1 MGLTMLQKISS
12 YFRKPEPASAVLLNA
27 VDIDERINGTRSK
40 RARIRDTLRRYERGG
55 LKETQAVEELLK
67 ILR

>member
-12 YFRKPEPASAVLLNA
+12 YFRKPEPGPAVLLNA

-40 RARIRDTLRRYERGG
+40 RSRIRDTLRRYERGG
-55 LKETQAVEELLK
+55 LKEAQAVEELLK

>member
-1 MGLTMLQKISS
+1 MGMTMLQKLSS
-12 YFRKPEPASAVLLNA
+12 YFRKPPPAPP
-27 VDIDERINGTRSK
+27 DIDERINGTRSK

-67 ILR
+67 IRR

>member
-1 MGLTMLQKISS
+1 MTMLQKLSS
-12 YFRKPEPASAVLLNA
+12 YFRKPPPAPVVLLHA
-27 VDIDERINGTRSK
+27 ADIDERINGTRSK

-55 LKETQAVEELLK
+55 LKEAQAVEELLK